1 MTPRRIILFRFF
13 VLLLFIPAADA
24 AAPDAA
30 RHPWDETVEA
40 AKMAS

>member
-1 MTPRRIILFRFF
+1 MMPRRIILFRF

-30 RHPWDETVEA
+30 RHPWDETVKA